1 MTCPVKFCENSK
13 NKITEKKLSW
23 HAFPP
28 RTDPRRQ
35 LWLDICEKSDYGKFS
50 RICSDHF
57 KESDYYCNKYW
68 TGFGYNS
75 YSKKRALKPNAVPHG
90 K

>member
-23 HAFPP
+23 HASPP

-57 KESDYYCNKYW
+57 NESDYFTKDYW
-68 TGFGYNS
+68 TGLDGYKS
-75 YSKKRALKPNAVPHG
+75 RQRKLKPNAVPFG